1 MTDPTALEKHCKT
14 LTDPELLHLMAEDG
28 FTDDA
33 ELVLRNEL
41 ARRHLT
47 SGDVMKYVA
56 ASERNKLRDEVTE
69 RGGGYRS
76 LGLQFLGKSFINES
90 DREADVQVRTGKP
103 FTA

>member
-1 MTDPTALEKHCKT
+1 
-14 LTDPELLHLMAEDG
+14 
-28 FTDDA
+28 
-33 ELVLRNEL
+33 
-41 ARRHLT
+41 
-47 SGDVMKYVA
+47 MKYVA

-76 LGLQFLGKSFINES
+76 LGLQFFGKSFINES